1 MRTLRPKPKRKVHA
15 QLPEELRGFL
25 TNVLD
30 MIDHKVPEAMIES
43 DDLLQAEFVYGGRI
57 HEAGDEWGFTYF
69 PQVGHRGKWELR
81 FSKAQ
86 LAEIASG
93 RVAGVELF
101 ECTDPNCGN
110 RFSAEDD
117 TCFYCDY
124 E

>member
-1 MRTLRPKPKRKVHA
+1 MRTLRPRPKRKVHA
-15 QLPEELRGFL
+15 QLPAELKVFL
-25 TNVLD
+25 ANVLG

-57 HEAGDEWGFTYF
+57 HETGDEWGFTYF
-69 PQVGHRGKWELR
+69 PQVGKWELR

-93 RVAGVELF
+93 RVAEVELF

-117 TCFYCDY
+117 ACFNCDY